1 MKKIGNN
8 DETLR
13 EKFRNFPVIVKL
25 YFAFKML
32 AILLATGVCGIFV
45 SLEPNALDAL
55 AKTILV
61 FSLTYIFTVSVVVG
75 TSSRYN
81 QERNIIAGITPL
93 LMTTVGLVLSY
104 WFYDAYLGDRLD
116 FGSIIIA
123 ILTIAIL
130 PLINSYLGRALF
142 LSAWKLYF
150 LSLMQIIISAGI
162 AWLEFSLFI

>member
-13 EKFRNFPVIVKL
+13 EKFRNFPAIVKL

-32 AILLATGVCGIFV
+32 AILLATGICGIFV

-55 AKTILV
+55 AKTVLV
-61 FSLTYIFTVSVVVG
+61 FLLTYIFTVSVVVG

-81 QERNIIAGITPL
+81 QERNIMAAIIPL
-93 LMTTVGLVLSY
+93 LMTTVGIVLSY
-104 WFYDAYLGDRLD
+104 WLYDSYLGDR
-116 FGSIIIA
+116 FNFWSIIIA
-123 ILTIAIL
+123 ILTITIL
-130 PLINSYLGRALF
+130 PIITSYLGRALS

-162 AWLEFSLFI
+162 AWLEFTLFI